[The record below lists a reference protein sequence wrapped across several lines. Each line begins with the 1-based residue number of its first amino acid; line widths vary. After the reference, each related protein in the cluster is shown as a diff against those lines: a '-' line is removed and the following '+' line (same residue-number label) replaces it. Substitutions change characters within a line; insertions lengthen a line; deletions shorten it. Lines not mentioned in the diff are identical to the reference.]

1 MTQGKPLP
9 RVGLVLPMTDCH
21 NDDERAACKLRT
33 TVAFILG
40 MEGGPE
46 GEGMPRDVFRVVL
59 DMLMPV
65 WDPLRRN
72 TDVSPSQQG

>member
-1 MTQGKPLP
+1 
-9 RVGLVLPMTDCH
+9 VELVPPMTDCH
-21 NDDERAACKLRT
+21 NDDERGACKLRT
-33 TVAFILG
+33 TVALFLE

-46 GEGMPRDVFRVVL
+46 GEGMPRDVSRLVL